1 MTNSMCCAR
10 TAALQG
16 RNENQQVKTSMSF
29 LQQSMRH
36 VYKNVWA
43 QARQDRGKGNEH
55 AERTEHQTRVAAIPD
70 STMLKNV

>member
-36 VYKNVWA
+36 VYKNVLA
-43 QARQDRGKGNEH
+43 QARQDRDV
-55 AERTEHQTRVAAIPD
+55 Q
-70 STMLKNV
+70 ST